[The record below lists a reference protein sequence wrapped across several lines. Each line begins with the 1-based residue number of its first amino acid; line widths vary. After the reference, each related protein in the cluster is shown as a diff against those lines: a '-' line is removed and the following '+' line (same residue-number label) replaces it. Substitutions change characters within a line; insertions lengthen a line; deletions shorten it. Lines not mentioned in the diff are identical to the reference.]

1 MQKRLE
7 YGFNCYQVPT
17 MPRTSRSAR
26 GKRLVRKRDPGYDM
40 CAFELL
46 ATVAGKL
53 LCEKESFPTNCEFSV
68 GRAKES
74 AKEFKDE
81 AAHNAKAGWAVT
93 GFDSSFSV
101 SSEPVKQELQDEVKQ
116 FKFEVYDQGTSD
128 EGPLAS
134 NDLLHRQLGQ
144 GRCHTHVEGSHVRS
158 EDASGSFSVITKFD
172 GSLQARLAA
181 NFVDEVK
188 NNTSGGS
195 SGPWEIHKFETD
207 LLKGKCAWEIHKFE
221 TDLLKGKC
229 AETKGYYPESVESRD
244 LRTGNPNN
252 GYTEGS
258 QVVIRHHLEGTI
270 PDTFS
275 SQEPIDEGTKP
286 PALVSSA
293 SSDEISYCIGRTSHS
308 SSPVSQDDVKI
319 VEVVDDDENSSGC
332 SKPSNVTLK
341 SNWPRLVDS
350 KIRRKFSSNSWKTA
364 PAMLKD
370 GKPYNNDVETKPA
383 FYNRKTNCK
392 RQRTQRC
399 SPVKR
404 RRLFHHN
411 LLSIFD
417 GEIGSEDASHPPEK
431 RVYGDTSPP
440 ASRVNHASGD
450 SSPMESTKSSVKI
463 NDSKVKLTIKSF
475 KVPELLIEMP
485 ENATVGALKR
495 TVMEAVTSILGAGL
509 QVGIILKGKKI
520 HDDSRTLLQT
530 GISCSN
536 EHDDVGF
543 MLEPRNIHAP
553 KFSSTDPCPPLS
565 PKESEPLNRYNPLSD
580 NSDLGVDEPTA
591 GGPLRVDTSIW
602 GESDCNQAT
611 SPSELSTKKA
621 NQKAL
626 VAVPTVSVEA
636 LAVMPLHCKPRRS
649 ELVQRRTRRPFS
661 VPEVEALVKAVEK
674 LGTGRWRDVKLLAFD
689 NAKHRT
695 YVDLKDKWKTLVHT
709 ARISPQQRRGEP
721 VPQELLD
728 RVLSAHAYWSQQQ
741 AKHQVKQQAETRLLL

>member
-7 YGFNCYQVPT
+7 CGFNCYQVPT

-26 GKRLVRKRDPGYDM
+26 GKRLFRKKDSHYDM
-40 CAFELL
+40 HAFELL

-53 LCEKESFPTNCEFSV
+53 LCENESFPTNCDSSV
-68 GRAKES
+68 RRDKES
-74 AKEFKDE
+74 AKKLKNN
-81 AAHNAKAGWAVT
+81 AAQNVKKAGWAVT
-93 GFDSSFSV
+93 GFDSSLSV
-101 SSEPVKQELQDEVKQ
+101 SSDPVKEELQNEVKP
-116 FKFEVYDQGTSD
+116 FKLEVCDQGISD

-134 NDLLHRQLGQ
+134 RDVLHCPLRQGE
-144 GRCHTHVEGSHVRS
+144 CHTSGEGSHVRS
-158 EDASGSFSVITKFD
+158 GDASGSISVITKFD
-172 GSLQARLAA
+172 SSLQARLVG
-181 NFVDEVK
+181 NSVDEVR
-188 NNTSGGS
+188 NNVSGVS
-195 SGPWEIHKFETD
+195 SGPWEIHKHETD
-207 LLKGKCAWEIHKFE
+207 GLQ
-221 TDLLKGKC
+221 GKC
-229 AETKGYYPESVESRD
+229 AETKSYPCSLESPD
-244 LRTGNPNN
+244 LRTGNPNS
-252 GYTEGS
+252 GYGQGS
-258 QVVIRHHLEGTI
+258 QVMISRHSGGTI

-275 SQEPIDEGTKP
+275 SQEPIDEETKP

-293 SSDEISYCIGRTSHS
+293 SSDEVSFCIGRVPYS
-308 SSPVSQDDVKI
+308 SSPVIQEDVKI
-319 VEVVDDDENSSGC
+319 VQEDDDENSSGC
-332 SKPSNVTLK
+332 SKPSNVSLQG
-341 SNWPRLVDS
+341 NWPRLADR
-350 KIRRKFSSNSWKTA
+350 KIRKVSSNIWKAA

-399 SPVKR
+399 PPVKR
-404 RRLFHHN
+404 RRLFQQS

-417 GEIGSEDASHPPEK
+417 GGIGGEDASTPPEK
-431 RVYGDTSPP
+431 HIYEDISTPD
-440 ASRVNHASGD
+440 SRINHASGA
-450 SSPMESTKSSVKI
+450 SSPIESTKSSVKA
-463 NDSKVKLTIKSF
+463 NDSKVKLNIKSF

-485 ENATVGALKR
+485 ENATVGSLKR
-495 TVMEAVTSILGAGL
+495 TVMEAVTSILGGGL
-509 QVGIILKGKKI
+509 QVGILLQGKKI
-520 HDDSRTLLQT
+520 HDDSKTLLQT

-543 MLEPRNIHAP
+543 MLEPNTIHAP

-565 PKESEPLNRYNPLSD
+565 PKETEPLNRYNPLSD

-591 GGPLRVDTSIW
+591 GGPLW
-602 GESDCNQAT
+602 EESDCNQTT
-611 SPSELSTKKA
+611 SPAELSTKNA
-621 NQKAL
+621 NQNSRAL

-636 LAVMPLHCKPRRS
+636 LAVVPLHCKPRRS

-741 AKHQVKQQAETRLLL
+741 AKHQVKQQGETRLLL